1 MENDLF
7 LNYGLE
13 LTPDFRMVLLYT
25 PNDYKIS
32 MKLESL
38 TFNIENQ
45 NN

>member
-7 LNYGLE
+7 LNNGLE
-13 LTPDFRMVLLYT
+13 LAPDLGCFDS

-38 TFNIENQ
+38 SFNIRN
-45 NN
+45 